1 MHSGKAR
8 NYRWQTRTSR
18 GNKGLWLLII
28 ASLVLAGLLALTFV
42 ARNQQTSLTTTHVP
56 TAAMTGTE
64 VAQGPVDYGT
74 V

>member
-8 NYRWQTRTSR
+8 NHRWQTRTSR
-18 GNKGLWLLII
+18 GNKGLWWLII

-42 ARNQQTSLTTTHVP
+42 ARNQQTSLTTHVP
-56 TAAMTGTE
+56 SAAVAGTDT
-64 VAQGPVDYGT
+64 AQGPVDHGT